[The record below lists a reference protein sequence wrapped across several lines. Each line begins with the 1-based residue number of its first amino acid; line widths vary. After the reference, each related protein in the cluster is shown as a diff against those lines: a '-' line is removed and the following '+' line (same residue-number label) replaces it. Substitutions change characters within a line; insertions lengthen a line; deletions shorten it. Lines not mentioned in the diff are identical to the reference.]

1 MNVEAI
7 VAEEARKRIRSKIKR
22 DIQLRDAMITKYK
35 LKISTDLGVTYPY
48 EMTASVTFPLQKAA
62 LELEKKGEVRWVIV
76 DGNNDEVIHWCQYHE
91 ANLRVPPDSVLATDD
106 LYMAQLAKR
115 HGFKVMTSA
124 DVLRQF
130 GIENPEEKLAS
141 VKFDAET
148 IKGAFAYMKELIDE
162 GVIEVVPCGLETEKI
177 GKELFGD
184 RS

>member
-1 MNVEAI
+1 
-7 VAEEARKRIRSKIKR
+7 
-22 DIQLRDAMITKYK
+22 MITQYK
-35 LKISTDLGVTYPY
+35 LKISTDLGVSYPY
-48 EMTASVTFPLQKAA
+48 EMTSSVTFTLQKAA

-76 DGNNDEVIHWCQYHE
+76 DENDEVIHWCQYHE
-91 ANLRVPPDSVLATDD
+91 ANLRVPSDSVLATDD

-141 VKFDAET
+141 IKFNAET
-148 IKGAFAYMKELIDE
+148 VKGALGFMKELVDE
-162 GVIEVVPCGLETEKI
+162 GVVEVVPCGIETEKI